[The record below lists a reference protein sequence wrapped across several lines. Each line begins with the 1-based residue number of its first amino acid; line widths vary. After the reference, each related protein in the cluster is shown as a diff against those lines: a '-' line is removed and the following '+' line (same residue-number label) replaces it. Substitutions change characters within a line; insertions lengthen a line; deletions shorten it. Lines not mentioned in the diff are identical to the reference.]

1 MSEQEAA
8 AAEKEE
14 KVVMALNGFESISTH
29 AQHANASSRYVH
41 NHSHNHN
48 HAHAASGSATT
59 EDVDELDQDQ
69 DQDETEADHDVDM
82 EEDEVDQL
90 DSDLDEPEDGEPV
103 PAANGA
109 AKSKGKKVSERTPG
123 QSLLPISKVENIL
136 DADGTCL
143 LFLYI
148 FNLVYT
154 ERVSGRSHLISD

>member
-1 MSEQEAA
+1 MSVPPPAPDTAFVSLPPTDDPLEP
-8 AAEKEE
+8 
-14 KVVMALNGFESISTH
+14 ES
-29 AQHANASSRYVH
+29 
-41 NHSHNHN
+41 
-48 HAHAASGSATT
+48 
-59 EDVDELDQDQ
+59 DP
-69 DQDETEADHDVDM
+69 
-82 EEDEVDQL
+82 EDEVDQL